1 MMMMQAEASRPET
14 ATGEDSDHALALAA
28 GRGDRDAFATLIERH
43 YGTMYRIAW
52 RWCGDASEAEDI
64 AQDVSIKL
72 ARAIGGWR
80 GEGGFSTWL
89 YRIVL
94 NAVRD
99 RQRTK
104 AAEKRRVEA
113 FAMQAL
119 VEAQGAPETDD
130 PAQRLWA
137 AVATLPD
144 RQRDAVLLVHGEGL
158 SHGEAA
164 GVMGVSEGTVSF
176 HIHEAKKKL
185 RAMMQ
190 TPGEGQS

>member
-1 MMMMQAEASRPET
+1 MTMQAEASGPET
-14 ATGEDSDHALALAA
+14 AVAEDSDHALALAA
-28 GRGDRDAFATLIERH
+28 ARGDRDAFSRLLERH
-43 YGTMYRIAW
+43 YAAMHRIAW

-72 ARAIGGWR
+72 ARAIGSWR
-80 GEGGFSTWL
+80 GEGGFTTWL

-99 RQRTK
+99 RQRAT
-104 AAEKRRVEA
+104 AAERRRVEA
-113 FAMQAL
+113 FAVQTL
-119 VEAQGAPETDD
+119 VDAQGVPETDD

-137 AVATLPD
+137 AVGTLPD

-164 GVMGVSEGTVSF
+164 DVMGISEGTVSF
-176 HIHEAKKKL
+176 HIHEAKNKL
-185 RAMMQ
+185 RVSMQ
-190 TPGEGQS
+190 SPEGEQP